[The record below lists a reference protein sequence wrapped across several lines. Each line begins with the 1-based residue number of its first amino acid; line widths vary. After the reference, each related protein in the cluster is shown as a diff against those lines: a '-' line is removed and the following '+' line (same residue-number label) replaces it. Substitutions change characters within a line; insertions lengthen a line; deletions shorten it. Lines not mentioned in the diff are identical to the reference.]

1 MNSITKE
8 AYLQLNEKVGIEVKY
23 THYPDDEMVI
33 LESMK
38 QTRGELIDLFE
49 WLNDKM
55 ELEIAR
61 MASRRFVT
69 YYDNLYQIIEEEISK
84 IGE

>member
-23 THYPDDEMVI
+23 TNYPDDEMVV

-38 QTRGELIDLFE
+38 QTRGQLIDLFE

-55 ELEIAR
+55 ELEMAR

-69 YYDNLYQIIEEEISK
+69 YDNLYQIIEEEISK

>member
-23 THYPDDEMVI
+23 TNYPDDEMVV

-38 QTRGELIDLFE
+38 QTRGELLELLLVDL
-49 WLNDKM
+49 LLM
-55 ELEIAR
+55 
-61 MASRRFVT
+61 
-69 YYDNLYQIIEEEISK
+69 IIYIK
-84 IGE
+84 

>member
-23 THYPDDEMVI
+23 TNYPDDEMVV

-38 QTRGELIDLFE
+38 QTRGELLDLFE

-55 ELEIAR
+55 ELEMAR
-61 MASRRFVT
+61 MASRRFAT
-69 YYDNLYQIIEEEISK
+69 YDNLYQIIEEEISK

>member
-23 THYPDDEMVI
+23 TNYPDDEMVV

-38 QTRGELIDLFE
+38 QTRGQLIDLFE

-55 ELEIAR
+55 ELEMAR
-61 MASRRFVT
+61 MASRRFAT
-69 YYDNLYQIIEEEISK
+69 YDNLYQIIEEEISK